1 MLLRYRF
8 GGLDEEIEEL
18 AQTQSTSVEEIVK
31 LVKENEDILNLMRV
45 SDMHHAKANLIR
57 HEYLLFSVTKQE
69 SLRQR
74 IIQDVVGIVL
84 RADRDGSQKFDRVEA
99 KILALKI
106 KVSLEVY
113 GMLFDE
119 DKFVQAI
126 ALNPSL
132 SGALTVV
139 KKLLP
144 IEYQEPNDSNDEHVR
159 SCSSSRFDDESL
171 DEDDIYDMFYMSREE
186 QEQRG
191 SVLAVRAQF
200 DKATSRKISLASPS
214 VEPRRL
220 SALVRS
226 RLVSSDDV
234 ILGEGNMFSVKEEC

>member
-18 AQTQSTSVEEIVK
+18 AQTQSTSLEEIVK

-84 RADRDGSQKFDRVEA
+84 RAGSQKFDRVEA

-113 GMLFDE
+113 GILFDE

-144 IEYQEPNDSNDEHVR
+144 IEYQEPNDSNDERMR

-200 DKATSRKISLASPS
+200 DRATSRKISLASPS

-234 ILGEGNMFSVKEEC
+234 ILGEGIMFSVKEEC